1 MTLGWTSAFGCSPQS
16 ACLSS
21 NSPAYTGVST
31 PPTKDHRC
39 QSVSTQT
46 ENQDSLHSGSAKS
59 TRESPELPLSLQR
72 LLCRKPHHSSNQTTL
87 QAEQKQPTLVL
98 LPPCETRV
106 SGAAYN
112 PHNPSETPTMG
123 TRSKQTTCDPG
134 SKSLL
139 SSIETYPHD

>member
-1 MTLGWTSAFGCSPQS
+1 MTLGWTLHLGVLPSLLAFLRIH
-16 ACLSS
+16 LSIQG
-21 NSPAYTGVST
+21 Y
-31 PPTKDHRC
+31 PP
-39 QSVSTQT
+39 
-46 ENQDSLHSGSAKS
+46 
-59 TRESPELPLSLQR
+59 
-72 LLCRKPHHSSNQTTL
+72 SNQRPQVPKHQYADRKSGRFALRLCKIHPESLRSYRCRYRGFYAGSPTIPPSRQHCKQR
-87 QAEQKQPTLVL
+87 QATLVP

-139 SSIETYPHD
+139 SSIDAHPHD